1 MESFLLKLNWRNK
14 MGKVSNPV
22 NLEKL
27 IQVFDI
33 KNFVETGT
41 GDGTSMM
48 EVYNLNLVENLYGI
62 ELDNGLFEKL
72 KSKFLSVNFYN
83 GYSKDELVN
92 VAHDLDENPTLFWLD
107 AHFPNSDYFGV
118 PYDSEPDKTKRIP
131 LEIELTILKESRD
144 ISKDVFIMDDLRIYV
159 DREYAD
165 GSWNLRPVAGDDGYD
180 FVENTIGDTHL
191 LVEHYGDQGY
201 LLAYPL
207 SFSEDDIKTTIKG
220 L

>member
-1 MESFLLKLNWRNK
+1 

>member
-1 MESFLLKLNWRNK
+1 
-14 MGKVSNPV
+14 MGRVSNPV